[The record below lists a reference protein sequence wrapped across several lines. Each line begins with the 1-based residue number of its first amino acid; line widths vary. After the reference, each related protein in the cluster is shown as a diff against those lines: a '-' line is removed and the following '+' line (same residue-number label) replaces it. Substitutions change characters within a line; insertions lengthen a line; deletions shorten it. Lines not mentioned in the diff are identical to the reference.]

1 MSAKEKNYDKNSKS
15 ELRKFGI
22 LMSICLALLGGLLLW
37 RDKWFYWCFFI
48 LSMLFLFFG
57 LTIPRALRHVYKS
70 WMKLSQIIGFFTSK
84 LVLAILFYL
93 VLTPMGI
100 ILRILGKDIL
110 DINFKKNSSGSYWIP
125 KKADDSLERDYQRQF

>member
-1 MSAKEKNYDKNSKS
+1 MSVKEKNYDKNSKS

-37 RDKWFYWCFFI
+37 KNKGYYWCFFI

-57 LTIPRALRHVYKS
+57 LTIPGTLRHVYKS
-70 WMKLSQIIGFFTSK
+70 WMKLSKIIGFFTSK

-93 VLTPMGI
+93 VLTPTGI

-110 DINFKKNSSGSYWIP
+110 DTNFTKGSSASYWIP
-125 KKADDSLERDYQRQF
+125 KKADDSLVRDYERQF